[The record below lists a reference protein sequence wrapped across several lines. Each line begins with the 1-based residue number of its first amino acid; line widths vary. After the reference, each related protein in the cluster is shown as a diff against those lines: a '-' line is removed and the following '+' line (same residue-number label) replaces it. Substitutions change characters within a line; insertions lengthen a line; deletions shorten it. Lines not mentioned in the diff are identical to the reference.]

1 MNNIISFFK
10 KKRVVISV
18 LIICVLL
25 FIIICFVIVLKKG
38 TFGYDLDGDK
48 LVIDCPELV
57 HSGESVSCDIY
68 LEMVDEVN
76 ISGVQAVYDF
86 DEELTFQSFE
96 LDSTKCSGE
105 SCFSSYNA
113 DDGSFRVA
121 SNDEVSGGGFV
132 GTISF
137 LMPNNISP
145 NTEFK
150 VGFKNI
156 QIYYLVYG
164 GGEVGLTPVLID
176 LNDAETTV
184 RTPEAIATLSSLSL
198 VNGEETISVPSFS
211 PINLNYTLNVASSVS
226 SISFSYETTG
236 EHATVSGSG
245 IASPISLDYGNNQ
258 LEFVVYA
265 EDAETHLK
273 YTVNVFREYSFV
285 SEVYNYIDEYNIIYT
300 GPDTDS
306 QIVSKLAD
314 LSDGVRYSLDL
325 EENKLY
331 ILREDDS
338 VVSEINVLRFGVGYS
353 IYDNNFYLDGPLV
366 YSELLDTIHDD
377 NISIELYNYD
387 NVLQEDTST
396 MITEGDSLKVYYNE
410 ELLASYEFVDNS
422 LGFASGLVRDDVNNI
437 INRVPADIT
446 VAQFK
451 NLITV
456 NGEISVFNLSN
467 ELAEETDVVCTGY
480 TVSINM
486 QNETLTYT
494 ISVLGDINGDGL
506 IYINDIGMIYRY
518 YMGYLR
524 TLSRA
529 QVNAGD
535 IINDGE
541 IYINDIGRLYRYY
554 MNYESSLEVVENE

>member
-25 FIIICFVIVLKKG
+25 FIIIGFVIILKKG

-68 LEMVDEVN
+68 LEMVDEVG

-96 LDSTKCSGE
+96 LDSTECSGE

-121 SNDEVSGGGFV
+121 SNDGVIGGGFV

-156 QIYYLVYG
+156 QIYYLVYD
-164 GGEVGLTPVLID
+164 GEEAGWAPVLID

-184 RTPEAIATLSSLSL
+184 RTPEAIATLSSLSF
-198 VNGEETISVPSFS
+198 VNGEETISVPSFNS
-211 PINLNYTLNVASSVS
+211 IVLNYTVNVDANVS
-226 SISFSYETTG
+226 NVSFSYETTG

-245 IASPISLDYGNNQ
+245 VATPITLEYGHNQ
-258 LEFVVYA
+258 FDFIVYA
-265 EDAETHLK
+265 EDEETNLT
-273 YTVNVFREYSFV
+273 YTVDVYREYAFATN
-285 SEVYNYIDEYNIIYT
+285 VYKYIDQYNVIYT
-300 GPDTDS
+300 GPDTEA
-306 QIVSKLAD
+306 QIISKLAD
-314 LSDGVRYSLDL
+314 LNDGLHYNVDL
-325 EENKLY
+325 ETNKLH

-338 VVSEINVLRFGVGYS
+338 EIAEINIVRFGINYS
-353 IYDNNFYLDGPLV
+353 VYDGNFYFEESLL
-366 YSELLDTIHDD
+366 YSDLLETIHDD
-377 NISIELYNYD
+377 NMRIELYNHD
-387 NVLQEDTST
+387 NLLQEDTSR
-396 MITEGDSLKVYYNE
+396 MIAGGDILKLYYDQ
-410 ELLASYEFVDNS
+410 ELLASYTFIDNRLIFNSRLVVD
-422 LGFASGLVRDDVNNI
+422 DENNI
-437 INRVPADIT
+437 INRVPANIT
-446 VAQFK
+446 VDEFEE
-451 NLITV
+451 LITV
-456 NGEISVFNLSN
+456 NGEVSVFNLDN
-467 ELAEETDVVCTGY
+467 ELVTDTELVGTGY
-480 TVSINM
+480 TVSISVGNR
-486 QNETLTYT
+486 NLSYI
-494 ISVLGDINGDGL
+494 ISVLGDINGDGQV
-506 IYINDIGMIYRY
+506 YINDVGMIYRY
-518 YMGYLR
+518 YMEYLQ

-529 QVNAGD
+529 QINAGD

-541 IYINDIGRLYRYY
+541 VYINDVGRLYRYY
-554 MNYESSLEVVENE
+554 MGYESSLEVLENE